1 MINRLMQMHG
11 FKPGVVVSV
20 GDSEMDLSMM
30 VPGSGFI
37 GFNPSRESSLNAF
50 TEAGVPIVKEKDL
63 AKILDHIALPS
74 SEGN

>member
-1 MINRLMQMHG
+1 
-11 FKPGVVVSV
+11 
-20 GDSEMDLSMM
+20 MDLSMM

-50 TEAGVPIVKEKDL
+50 TEARVPIVKEKNL
-63 AKILDHIALPS
+63 SKIFEHIVLPS

>member
-1 MINRLMQMHG
+1 
-11 FKPGVVVSV
+11 
-20 GDSEMDLSMM
+20 MDLSMM

-63 AKILDHIALPS
+63 EKILDHVALPS